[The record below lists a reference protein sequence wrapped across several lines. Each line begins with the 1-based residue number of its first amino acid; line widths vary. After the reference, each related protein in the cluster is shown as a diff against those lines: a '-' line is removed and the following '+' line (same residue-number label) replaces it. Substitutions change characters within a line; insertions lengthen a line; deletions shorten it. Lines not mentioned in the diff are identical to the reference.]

1 MAGNVHK
8 MNIVRNLAYPAIDGV
23 RFYAAFVVFIE
34 HTVGI
39 AASSYFGIKG
49 QDLSYH
55 SDNVHL
61 RILFYIADG
70 NHGVD
75 VFFIIS
81 GFLMTR
87 IVLSN
92 RNHFNYPK
100 FIKQR
105 FLRIYPAFFISLT
118 VTTACDVLMFGWP
131 WKPFEFTKNLV
142 FANAI
147 PFWGVLSYNNVS
159 WSLGY
164 EIAFYLIVPVL
175 VLMTRL
181 LKPSTATILLL
192 ISSIILLQG
201 PFIRMQ
207 GLFVGGVIGSFRDD
221 QLSRLARATPLWITA
236 MLYVGCAVLKACWF
250 ATFNSYYYSFLVVAS
265 FMFIKV
271 VWDERNILSCLF
283 KTRALRTLGT
293 LSFSI
298 YLYHSLVAAFVQTHL
313 TPYPPSHWGAVR
325 YEASTVLI
333 TLLVAYASYM
343 FVERPYFSRKPSS
356 EGTPRNPI

>member
-1 MAGNVHK
+1 MSQK
-8 MNIVRNLAYPAIDGV
+8 MNVIRNLPYPAIDGV
-23 RFYAAFVVFIE
+23 RFYAALVVFIE

-39 AASSYFGIKG
+39 AASSYFGIKS

-61 RILFYIADG
+61 RILFYVADG

-87 IVLSN
+87 VVLSN
-92 RNHFNYPK
+92 RSHFSYFG
-100 FIKQR
+100 FIRKR

-118 VTTACDVLMFGWP
+118 VTTAGDVLMFGWP
-131 WKPFEFTKNLV
+131 WKPFEFAKNLV

-147 PFWGVLSYNNVS
+147 PVLGVLSYNNVS

-175 VLMTRL
+175 IVLTRL

-192 ISSIILLQG
+192 VSSILLLQG

-207 GLFVGGVIGSFRDD
+207 GLFVGGVIGSLRDEH
-221 QLSRLARATPLWITA
+221 LSRLARTIPLWITA

-250 ATFNSYYYSFLVVAS
+250 KNFESYYYNFLIAAS
-265 FMFIKV
+265 VLFIKV
-271 VWDERNILSCLF
+271 VWDERNILNLLF
-283 KTRALRTLGT
+283 RTRAIRTLGT

-313 TPYPPSHWGAVR
+313 TPYPPSHWGAIR
-325 YEASTVLI
+325 YEALTVLI
-333 TLLVAYASYM
+333 TLVVAYASYM
-343 FVERPYFSRKPSS
+343 FVERPYFSRKPSP
-356 EGTPRNPI
+356 EAAPRNLI